1 MRFLLAA
8 SLALA
13 LAGCG
18 DSSTTGT
25 TAGTPTTD
33 TAANTATTTA
43 TSVSAADLESPPAP
57 PETPSPG
64 TFTSVSARTD
74 LPPASALVV
83 GPSQTLN
90 LLPGWNPVGLSCQ
103 QVATLNAPQAVGI
116 AVYNGTGYALGNCD
130 VNSLNAGDGG
140 RRGLWVFATGAGAF
154 TYAGGD
160 DERGNFLN
168 LQAGWNM
175 VSCASLQNVAASGW
189 TATADGQTVALNSV
203 LLPNALEM
211 SPGVQPVAVNLL
223 NGGQLRP
230 GCAYWVFSSR
240 AVRVSWAGTAP
251 SPGATPT
258 PTPNATPTP
267 TPAPTVTP
275 APTPTPNPNP
285 VPPNALD
292 QQLRPLL
299 QANGVNVLPAA
310 PQSTQVM
317 VELGR
322 ALMFD
327 KLLSGNR
334 DIACATCH
342 HPAEGTGDGLSLSI
356 GTGGVGLG
364 PTRQLGAGRPFIGR
378 HAPDVF
384 NRGRDAVMFWDG
396 RVSGTAQSGF
406 TTPAGNQLPQ
416 GLTDALSAQAMF
428 PVQNRDEMRG
438 QAGQNELANFADN
451 DFTGLWNAIMTRLRG
466 VPQYVTMFNAAYPG
480 VPTDQLG
487 FQHAANAIGAFEA
500 TFTTANSAF
509 DRYLS
514 GDNAALTDVQ
524 KQGAV
529 LFYGRARCAEC
540 HRGGLMT
547 DLQFHNIAMPQVGPG
562 GGPEAPLDF
571 GRGRETGNPADRFRF
586 KTPSLRNVAVTG
598 PWTHSGAYTSL
609 DLVVRHYIN
618 PGQALQNYN
627 VNQLD
632 ARLRNQVR
640 NAQIIQAGVLQN
652 LDPLV
657 PPIALNN
664 NEVNQLL
671 QFLNSLTDT
680 TSLQNA
686 RPASVPSGL
695 PVD

>member
-1 MRFLLAA
+1 MRYLLAA
-8 SLALA
+8 SLALT

-18 DSSTTGT
+18 DSLPSGT
-25 TAGTPTTD
+25 SGTTD
-33 TAANTATTTA
+33 TTATTTSSTGA
-43 TSVSAADLESPPAP
+43 TTAATRAEPPAP
-57 PETPSPG
+57 PEAPPAG
-64 TFTSVSARTD
+64 TFKSISARTD
-74 LPPASALVV
+74 LPPANSLVV
-83 GPSQTLN
+83 GPTQTLN
-90 LLPGWNPVGLSCQ
+90 LLAGWNPVGLSCQ

-116 AVYNGTGYALGNCD
+116 AVFNGTGYALANCD
-130 VNSLNAGDGG
+130 VATLNEGDGG
-140 RRGLWVFATGAGAF
+140 RRGLWVFATAAGPF

-160 DERGNFLN
+160 DERGSFLN

-175 VSCASLQNVAASGW
+175 ISGASLQNVAASGW
-189 TATADGQTVALNSV
+189 TASADGQTVALNSV

-211 SPGVQPVAVNLL
+211 TPGIPPVPVNLL
-223 NGGQLRP
+223 AGGQLRP

-240 AVRVSWAGTAP
+240 AVRLSWAGTAP

-267 TPAPTVTP
+267 APTPV
-275 APTPTPNPNP
+275 PTPTPTPA
-285 VPPNALD
+285 PPNALD
-292 QQLRPLL
+292 LQLRPAL

-310 PQSTQVM
+310 PQNSQAM
-317 VELGR
+317 IELGR

-334 DIACATCH
+334 DVACATCH
-342 HPAEGTGDGLSLSI
+342 HPSQGTSDGLSLSI
-356 GTGGVGLG
+356 GVGGVGLG

-378 HAPDVF
+378 NAPDLF
-384 NRGRDAVMFWDG
+384 NRGGDPVMFWDG
-396 RVSGTAQSGF
+396 RVSGTRQQGF
-406 TTPAGNQLPQ
+406 STPAGNQLPQ
-416 GLTDALSAQAMF
+416 GLNDALSAQAMF

-438 QAGQNELANFADN
+438 QAGQNELANFADT
-451 DFTGLWNAIMTRLRG
+451 DFTGLWNGIMTRLRG
-466 VPQYVTMFNAAYPG
+466 VPQYVTMFNAAFPG
-480 VPTDQLG
+480 VPANQLG

-500 TFTTANSAF
+500 STFTSASSPF

-514 GDNAALTDVQ
+514 GDNTALSDVQ
-524 KQGAV
+524 KQGAL
-529 LFYGRARCAEC
+529 LFYGRARCAQC
-540 HRGGLMT
+540 HRGGLLT

-586 KTPSLRNVAVTG
+586 KTPSLRNVTVTG
-598 PWTHSGAYTSL
+598 PWTHSGAYTTL
-609 DLVVRHYIN
+609 DAVVRHYIN
-618 PGQALQNYN
+618 PGAALQNYN
-627 VNQLD
+627 PNQLD

-640 NAQIIQAGVLQN
+640 NAQILQAGVLQN

-664 NEVNQLL
+664 NEVNQLV
-671 QFLNSLTDT
+671 QFLGSLTDT
-680 TSLQNA
+680 SSLQSA

>member
-1 MRFLLAA
+1 MRFFLAA
-8 SLALA
+8 SLALT

-18 DSSTTGT
+18 ENYSTGT
-25 TAGTPTTD
+25 TADTTGTTD
-33 TAANTATTTA
+33 TAATT
-43 TSVSAADLESPPAP
+43 SASRESTPPAP
-57 PETPSPG
+57 PEAPAPG
-64 TFTSVSARTD
+64 AFKNLSARTD

-83 GPSQTLN
+83 GPTQNLN

-116 AVYNGTGYALGNCD
+116 AVFNGTGYALGNCD
-130 VNSLNAGDGG
+130 VNSLNEGDGG
-140 RRGLWVFATGAGAF
+140 RRGLWVFASAAGTF

-168 LQAGWNM
+168 LRTGWNM
-175 VSCASLQNVAASGW
+175 VSCASLQAVAANGW
-189 TATADGQTVALNSV
+189 TATADGQTVPLNSV
-203 LLPNALEM
+203 LLPNAFEM
-211 SPGVQPVAVNLL
+211 TPGVQPVPVNLL
-223 NGGQLRP
+223 AGGQLRP
-230 GCAYWVFSSR
+230 GCVYWVFSSR
-240 AVRVSWAGTAP
+240 AIRLSWAGTSP
-251 SPGATPT
+251 SPGATPNPT

-267 TPAPTVTP
+267 TPVAT
-275 APTPTPNPNP
+275 PTPTPA
-285 VPPNALD
+285 PPNALD
-292 QQLRPLL
+292 QQLRPVL
-299 QANGVNVLPAA
+299 QANGVNVQPAA
-310 PQSTQVM
+310 PQNTQAM
-317 VELGR
+317 IDLGK

-334 DIACATCH
+334 DVACATCH
-342 HPAEGTGDGLSLSI
+342 HPTEGTSDGLSLSI
-356 GTGGVGLG
+356 GVGGIGLG

-378 HAPDVF
+378 NAPDLF

-396 RVSGTAQSGF
+396 RVSGTRQQGF
-406 TTPAGNQLPQ
+406 TTPAGAQLPQ

-438 QAGQNELANFADN
+438 QAGQNELANFGDT
-451 DFTGLWNAIMTRLRG
+451 DFTGLWNGLMTRLKG
-466 VPQYVTMFNAAYPG
+466 VPQYVTMFNAAFPG

-500 TFTTANSAF
+500 STFSSTSSPF
-509 DRYLS
+509 DRYLG
-514 GDNAALTDVQ
+514 GDNAALSDVQ
-524 KQGAV
+524 KQGAL

-586 KTPSLRNVAVTG
+586 RTPSLRNVAVTG
-598 PWTHSGAYTSL
+598 PWTHSGAYTTL
-609 DLVVRHYIN
+609 DAVVRHYIN

-640 NAQIIQAGVLQN
+640 NQQILQAGVLQN

-664 NEVNQLL
+664 NEVNQLV
-671 QFLNSLTDT
+671 QFMESLTDT
-680 TSLQNA
+680 SSLQSA